1 MRDCICE
8 QIGRVY
14 FRVAIGSNHLKEE
27 CFGSLQ
33 SPEKQLLRILVAIV
47 SVNNKLKILESLY
60 VSSGLTTALC
70 NGHST
75 GIFGIV
81 NNSWPLSYINI
92 KGMEVHQILHSGL
105 GLHSYKG

>member
-8 QIGRVY
+8 QINLIIGRVY

-60 VSSGLTTALC
+60 VSSGLTTAVC

-75 GIFGIV
+75 GIFRIIYHTW
-81 NNSWPLSYINI
+81 SLLHINI
-92 KGMEVHQILHSGL
+92 KGELLSCSMSTID
-105 GLHSYKG
+105 